1 MAEKGAQIRCNN
13 LIVKYYGVT
22 YSNLLSS
29 APPLPM
35 SGQNAYNI
43 SLAVNVLT
51 MQVSHE
57 RRRNSN
63 ERAMPLDATR
73 LVYLDKDVVP
83 FFLSSSL
90 ST

>member
-22 YSNLLSS
+22 YSNLLS
-29 APPLPM
+29 PRPLSM
-35 SGQNAYNI
+35 SGQNAYKI

-63 ERAMPLDATR
+63 ERAMLLDATR

>member
-1 MAEKGAQIRCNN
+1 
-13 LIVKYYGVT
+13 
-22 YSNLLSS
+22 
-29 APPLPM
+29 M

-90 ST
+90 STWHGIIIAEMGR